1 MVVNLL
7 NSFKWGLTFL
17 QPLLL
22 IQLCHPQRS
31 LLWTRNSMTSTVVSS
46 IHASWNYFKPSLTWN
61 GMSFHVRGIHNSFR
75 DDAPCCYRAHPISKN
90 HNTVLQIRLISSGS
104 SKSDVSYT
112 LINKC
117 KVGNVIESVCHM
129 SLVKGRILGC
139 TFILTFKLCYGNPY
153 VPIK

>member
-22 IQLCHPQRS
+22 NQLCHPQWS
-31 LLWTRNSMTSTVVSS
+31 PLWTRNSMTSTVVSS

-75 DDAPCCYRAHPISKN
+75 DDAPCCYQAHPISKN

-104 SKSDVSYT
+104 SISDVSYT

>member
-22 IQLCHPQRS
+22 NQLCHPQRS
-31 LLWTRNSMTSTVVSS
+31 LLWTRNSLTSTVVSS

-61 GMSFHVRGIHNSFR
+61 GVSFHVRGIHNSFR
-75 DDAPCCYRAHPISKN
+75 DDAPCCYQAHPISKN

-104 SKSDVSYT
+104 SITDVSFT